1 MSRSLALYVS
11 RLFLARFAMCLL
23 ALAGLLQLLDLLDS
37 AKDILARENS
47 GISTILYYAR
57 LRFPSLIVQMG
68 SVATLLAALVTLVTL
83 VQRNEIIAM
92 KSIGISYFRLLL
104 SFTPAAALVA
114 AFHFAVGEW
123 VAPHTDRELQLWW
136 EATAPRG
143 SDDTHATQTVSWVR
157 RADAIVSV
165 TTIQLPGRHLE
176 GLRIFDLDDAG
187 ELVTVTLA
195 ERADYVDG
203 QWRLEGVQEIDRRAN
218 NRPMDSMVWET
229 DLKPVDFAELALPPR
244 QYSIASLVSLSER
257 SKVGARNVRFYEAM
271 LQKKFATPV
280 ATFLM
285 VLIAAPVAQTSR
297 RRGGTGYAF
306 GLGVIIGFAFFVT
319 DGLVLVAGESGM
331 FPTVFAAWAPTILF
345 TSVAGTIL
353 VHTER

>member
-11 RLFLARFAMCLL
+11 RLFLARFMMCLL

-47 GISTILYYAR
+47 GLSTIFYYAR

-68 SVATLLAALVTLVTL
+68 TVATLLAALVTLVTL
-83 VQRNEIIAM
+83 VQRNEIVAM
-92 KSIGISYFRLLL
+92 KSIGISYFSLLL
-104 SFTPAAALVA
+104 TFTPAAAVVA

-143 SDDTHATQTVSWVR
+143 EDLQVNRSISWVR
-157 RADAIVSV
+157 RADVIVAVGS
-165 TTIQLPGRHLE
+165 IQLPGTRLG
-176 GLRIFDLDDAG
+176 GLRIFDLDQDG
-187 ELVTVTLA
+187 ELASVTLA
-195 ERADYVDG
+195 ERADYADG
-203 QWRLEGVQEIDRRAN
+203 RWRLEGVQQIDRRA
-218 NRPMDSMVWET
+218 DSRQLDSAIWQT
-229 DLKPVDFAELALPPR
+229 DLRPVDFAELALPPR

-306 GLGVIIGFAFFVT
+306 GLGIIIGFAFFVT

-331 FPTVFAAWAPTILF
+331 FPTAFAAWAPTILF